1 MDRTNDEPD
10 AGARREAGVK
20 EIVNG
25 PRIASTISL
34 LALLGGAGRLAAQ
47 VSEDGVTTRFL
58 EGSVFDVG
66 EITVTAEPEAL
77 SPQEAAP
84 QQQPAPPSVQDLG
97 FKESEIRGSLE
108 DQQRLDKR
116 TRMLKIH
123 QRLGLLTL
131 APMLAT
137 IITSG
142 NANERGSASS
152 RNLHGALGL
161 VTAGMYVATATFAI
175 RAPSEPGTKTKGPI
189 KVHKLLAWVH
199 GTGMILTPIL
209 GALARS
215 QLDKGEKVHGIAS
228 AHSGVATVT
237 YAAYGA
243 AIASVAIKW

>member
-1 MDRTNDEPD
+1 VS
-10 AGARREAGVK
+10 VK
-20 EIVNG
+20 GIVTALF
-25 PRIASTISL
+25 ASL
-34 LALLGGAGRLAAQ
+34 VVAGRLVAQLPEDEATTHFFDEDVFAA
-47 VSEDGVTTRFL
+47 VD
-58 EGSVFDVG
+58 
-66 EITVTAEPEAL
+66 EAPP
-77 SPQEAAP
+77 SSQDAA
-84 QQQPAPPSVQDLG
+84 QQQPPPPPPTVQDLG
-97 FKESEIRGSLE
+97 FSESEIRGSLE
-108 DQQRLDKR
+108 DQQRLDR
-116 TRMLKIH
+116 RSRMLKIH

-137 IITSG
+137 ILTSG
-142 NANERGSASS
+142 NANERGSSSS

-161 VTAGMYVATATFAI
+161 VTAGMYVASASFAI
-175 RAPSEPGTKTKGPI
+175 RAPSAPGTKTRGPI

>member
-1 MDRTNDEPD
+1 M
-10 AGARREAGVK
+10 K

-25 PRIASTISL
+25 RLYAVAVAVGAL
-34 LALLGGAGRLAAQ
+34 LAVARPLAAQ
-47 VSEDGVTTRFL
+47 LTEDEASTRFL
-58 EGSVFDVG
+58 DDSALEV
-66 EITVTAEPEAL
+66 AE
-77 SPQEAAP
+77 AP
-84 QQQPAPPSVQDLG
+84 QAPREDAAQQPPPAPPSVQDLG
-97 FKESEIRGSLE
+97 FSESEIRGSLE
-108 DQQRLDKR
+108 DQRRLDKR
-116 TRMLKIH
+116 SRMLKIH

-131 APMLAT
+131 APMIAT
-137 IITSG
+137 IATAG
-142 NANERGSASS
+142 NANARGSSS
-152 RNLHGALGL
+152 GRDLHGALGL

-215 QLDKGEKVHGIAS
+215 QLDKGEKVHGVAS
-228 AHSGVATVT
+228 AHSTVATVT